1 MIRIKIH
8 KKPIENRTIL
18 NNSTI
23 EIKEGSFNI
32 ITGPSGV
39 GKTSLLNIIG
49 LLDNAFVGEYEFFG
63 KKVEIKDNNIT
74 TYIRRKYF
82 GFIFQD
88 SLINA
93 KQNVT
98 RNILCSVD
106 AQNII
111 TARERI
117 NDILVSVGLSNINDN
132 VSFLSGGE
140 KQRLALARALIKSP
154 SILLADEPTASLDI
168 KNKKLVM
175 NILSEYNKLGGTVVM
190 VTHDLELIDD
200 NMTLIQLL
208 NT

>member
-18 NNSTI
+18 NNRII

-39 GKTSLLNIIG
+39 GKSSLLNIIG

-63 KKVEIKDNNIT
+63 KKVDIKDNNIT

-88 SLINA
+88 SLINV

-106 AQNII
+106 SQNII
-111 TARERI
+111 TARERV
-117 NDILVSVGLSNINDN
+117 NDILVSVGLSNINNN

-140 KQRLALARALIKSP
+140 KQRLALARALIKNP

-200 NMTLIQLL
+200 NMTLVQLL

>member
-18 NNSTI
+18 NNRTI

-39 GKTSLLNIIG
+39 GKSSLLNIIG

-63 KKVEIKDNNIT
+63 KKVEVKDNNIT

-88 SLINA
+88 SLINV

-111 TARERI
+111 TAREKI

>member
-1 MIRIKIH
+1 MIRIKIR

-18 NNSTI
+18 NNRDI

-39 GKTSLLNIIG
+39 GKSSLLNIIG

-88 SLINA
+88 SLINV
-93 KQNVT
+93 KQNIT
-98 RNILCSVD
+98 RNILCSVN

-140 KQRLALARALIKSP
+140 KQRLALARALIKNP

-190 VTHDLELIDD
+190 VTPDLELIDD
-200 NMTLIQLL
+200 NMNLIQLL

>member
-1 MIRIKIH
+1 MIRIKIR

-18 NNSTI
+18 NNRDI

-39 GKTSLLNIIG
+39 GKSSLLNIIG

-88 SLINA
+88 SLINV

-106 AQNII
+106 SQNII

-117 NDILVSVGLSNINDN
+117 NDILVSVGLSNINNN

-140 KQRLALARALIKSP
+140 KQRLALARALIKNP

-200 NMTLIQLL
+200 NMNLIQLL

>member
-1 MIRIKIH
+1 MIRIKIR

-18 NNSTI
+18 NNRDI

-39 GKTSLLNIIG
+39 GKSSLLNIIG

-88 SLINA
+88 SLINV
-93 KQNVT
+93 KQNIT
-98 RNILCSVD
+98 RNILCSVN
-106 AQNII
+106 AQDII

-140 KQRLALARALIKSP
+140 KQRLALARALIKNP

-200 NMTLIQLL
+200 NMNLIQLL

>member
-18 NNSTI
+18 NNRDI

-39 GKTSLLNIIG
+39 GKSSLLNIIG
-49 LLDNAFVGEYEFFG
+49 LLDNAFIGEYEFFG

-88 SLINA
+88 SLINV
-93 KQNVT
+93 KQNIT
-98 RNILCSVD
+98 RNILCSVN

>member
-1 MIRIKIH
+1 MIRVKIH

-63 KKVEIKDNNIT
+63 KKVEIKDNSIT

-88 SLINA
+88 SLINV
-93 KQNVT
+93 KQNVS

-106 AQNII
+106 SQNII
-111 TARERI
+111 AARERI
-117 NDILVSVGLSNINDN
+117 NDILVSVGLSNINNN

-140 KQRLALARALIKSP
+140 KQRLALARALIKKP

-168 KNKKLVM
+168 
-175 NILSEYNKLGGTVVM
+175 
-190 VTHDLELIDD
+190 
-200 NMTLIQLL
+200 
-208 NT
+208 

>member
-1 MIRIKIH
+1 MIRVKIH

-63 KKVEIKDNNIT
+63 KKVEIKDNSIT

-88 SLINA
+88 SLINV

-106 AQNII
+106 SQNII

-117 NDILVSVGLSNINDN
+117 NDILVSVGLSNINNN

-140 KQRLALARALIKSP
+140 KQRLALARALIKNP

-200 NMTLIQLL
+200 NMTLVQLL

>member
-18 NNSTI
+18 NNRDI

-39 GKTSLLNIIG
+39 GKSSLLNIIG

-63 KKVEIKDNNIT
+63 KKVEMKDNNIT

-88 SLINA
+88 SLINV

-111 TARERI
+111 TAREKI

-200 NMTLIQLL
+200 NMNLIQLL

>member
-1 MIRIKIH
+1 MIRVKIH

-63 KKVEIKDNNIT
+63 KKVEIKDNSIT

-88 SLINA
+88 SLINV
-93 KQNVT
+93 KQNVL

-106 AQNII
+106 SQNII
-111 TARERI
+111 ATRERI
-117 NDILVSVGLSNINDN
+117 NDILVSVGLSNINNN

-140 KQRLALARALIKSP
+140 KQRLALARALIKKP

-175 NILSEYNKLGGTVVM
+175 NILSEYNNQGGTVVM
-190 VTHDLELIDD
+190 VTHDLELIDE

>member
-18 NNSTI
+18 NNRDI

-39 GKTSLLNIIG
+39 GKSSLLNIIG
-49 LLDNAFVGEYEFFG
+49 LLDNAFIGEYEFFG
-63 KKVEIKDNNIT
+63 KKVEVKDNNIT